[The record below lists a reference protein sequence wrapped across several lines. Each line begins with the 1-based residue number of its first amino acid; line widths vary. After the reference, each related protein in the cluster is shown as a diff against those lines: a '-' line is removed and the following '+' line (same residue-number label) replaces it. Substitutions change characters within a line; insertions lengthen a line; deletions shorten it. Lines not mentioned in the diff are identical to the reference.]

1 MRNICWI
8 VIFILLG
15 CENKTKDKIIVGI
28 QPYAEFPITKT
39 DIIAA
44 TIQDFYGY
52 KTTILPN
59 KPHDTNTFINVK
71 SPRYRAD
78 KIIKL
83 QKEELPDSLDFIIG
97 LTENSK
103 IFI

>member
-52 KTTILPN
+52 KTTILPGVTEEIIRALNAPNGKLRWEKTVSSNVGVDLGLLNN
-59 KPHDTNTFINVK
+59 KI
-71 SPRYRAD
+71 
-78 KIIKL
+78 
-83 QKEELPDSLDFIIG
+83 
-97 LTENSK
+97 
-103 IFI
+103 